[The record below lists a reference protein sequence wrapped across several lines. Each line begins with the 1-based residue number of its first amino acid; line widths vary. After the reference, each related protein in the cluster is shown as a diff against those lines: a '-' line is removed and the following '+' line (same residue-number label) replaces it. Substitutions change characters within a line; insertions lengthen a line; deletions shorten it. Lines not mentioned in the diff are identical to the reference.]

1 MPPKPPRIASLLP
14 SATEIVCALG
24 LEEALVG
31 VSHECDFPE
40 SVAGRPVLTSTRLA
54 LPERSSARIDSSAGI
69 DREIRRILEDGLSI
83 YTVDLAALK
92 AAAPDVIVTQDLCEV
107 CAVSFEDV
115 AAAARELAS
124 PDVRIV
130 NLHPTRLAEILENVL
145 EVGRALGR
153 EREAALVV
161 AGLEQRID
169 AVRRR
174 IERIAGRPAVLTIEW
189 LAPVMVGGTWM
200 PELVEIAGGRALV
213 TKPGEN
219 APTLSPE
226 DLSQLAPDVVLVK
239 PCGFT
244 LERGRAEIG
253 GFLSAA
259 RGFGW
264 PAAATGAIWL
274 ADGSAYFNRPGP
286 RIVDSLEILAACLHP
301 GELSDL
307 AARHAR
313 AFERVR

>member
-1 MPPKPPRIASLLP
+1 MIPPPAPRIASLLP

-31 VSHECDFPE
+31 VSHECDFPAG
-40 SVAGRPVLTSTRLA
+40 VAGRPVLTASRLA
-54 LPERSSARIDSSAGI
+54 LPGRHGSSAGI

-115 AAAARELAS
+115 AAAARQLAS
-124 PDVRIV
+124 PDARIV
-130 NLHPTRLAEILENVL
+130 NLHPTRLAGILESVL

-153 EREAALVV
+153 EREADVVV
-161 AGLEQRID
+161 AGLEQRIGE
-169 AVRRR
+169 VRRR
-174 IERIAGRPAVLTIEW
+174 VERIARPKPAVLTIEW
-189 LAPVMVGGTWM
+189 LDPVMVGGTWM

-219 APTLSPE
+219 APTLSSE
-226 DLSQLAPDVVLVK
+226 DLGRLAPDVVLVK

-253 GFLSAA
+253 GFVQAA
-259 RGFGW
+259 RDLGW
-264 PAAATGAIWL
+264 PAASTGAIWL

-301 GELSDL
+301 GQLPDL
-307 AARHAR
+307 ADRHAR

>member
-1 MPPKPPRIASLLP
+1 MKPRPAPRIASLLP

-40 SVAGRPVLTSTRLA
+40 SVAGRPILTSTRWR
-54 LPERSSARIDSSAGI
+54 LPDPSSAGI
-69 DREIRRILEDGLSI
+69 DREIRRMLEDGLSI
-83 YTVDLAALK
+83 YTVDLAALQ

-130 NLHPTRLAEILENVL
+130 NLHPTRLEHILENVR
-145 EVGRALGR
+145 EVGRAVGR
-153 EREAALVV
+153 AREADLVV
-161 AGLEQRID
+161 AGLEERIGE
-169 AVRRR
+169 VRRR
-174 IERIAGRPAVLTIEW
+174 VERVARPRPSVLTIEW
-189 LAPVMVGGTWM
+189 LDPVMVGGTWM

-213 TKPGEN
+213 TKAGDH
-219 APTLSPE
+219 APTISPE
-226 DLSQLAPDVVLVK
+226 DLARLAPDVLLVK
-239 PCGFT
+239 PCGIS
-244 LERGRAEIG
+244 LERSRAEIG
-253 GFLSAA
+253 SLL
-259 RGFGW
+259 
-264 PAAATGAIWL
+264 AAAPTGSVWL

-301 GELSDL
+301 AELSDL
-307 AARHAR
+307 AERHAR

>member
-1 MPPKPPRIASLLP
+1 MKPRPPPRIASLLP

-40 SVAGRPVLTSTRLA
+40 SVAGRTVLTSSRLA
-54 LPERSSARIDSSAGI
+54 LPGADRSSGGI
-69 DREIRRILEDGLSI
+69 DRGIRRILEDGLSI
-83 YTVDLAALK
+83 YTVDVAALK

-124 PDVRIV
+124 PYVRIV
-130 NLHPTRLAEILENVL
+130 NLRPTRLAEILDSVR
-145 EVGRALGR
+145 EVGLALDRGP
-153 EREAALVV
+153 EAEAVV
-161 AGLEQRID
+161 AGLERRID
-169 AVRRR
+169 DVRRR
-174 IERIAGRPAVLTIEW
+174 VERIAAASGRPKPRVLTIEW
-189 LAPVMVGGTWM
+189 LDPLMVGGTWM
-200 PELVEIAGGRALV
+200 PELVELAGGRALAA
-213 TKPGEN
+213 KPGEN
-219 APTLSPE
+219 APTVSPE
-226 DLSQLAPDVVLVK
+226 DLARLAPDVVLVK

-253 GFLSAA
+253 SLL
-259 RGFGW
+259 
-264 PAAATGAIWL
+264 AAAPTGSVWI

-301 GELSDL
+301 AELQDL
-307 AARHAR
+307 ADRHRA